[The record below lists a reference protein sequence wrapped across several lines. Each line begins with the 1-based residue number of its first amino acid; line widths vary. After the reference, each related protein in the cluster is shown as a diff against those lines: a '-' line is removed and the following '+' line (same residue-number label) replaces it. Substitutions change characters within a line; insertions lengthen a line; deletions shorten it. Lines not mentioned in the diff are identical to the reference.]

1 MPPDRPLG
9 ELLESV
15 AVTKQLVD
23 ALINLLQVGCDLSAA
38 VFASSIDEP
47 GIAQGQPFVLTV
59 PARLLVGAALTA
71 PPSAPPRQAEPT
83 RRREAGRP
91 APSAHT
97 ANCPLRIR

>member
-1 MPPDRPLG
+1 VPPDRPLG
-9 ELLESV
+9 KLLESV

-47 GIAQGQPFVLTV
+47 AIAQGQPFVLTV

-71 PPSAPPRQAEPT
+71 PLQRRPERTSRLAAGKRDFRPRAPIPR
-83 RRREAGRP
+83 
-91 APSAHT
+91 T
-97 ANCPLRIR
+97 AR